1 MSTIAF
7 SQPESVREPHGRGG
21 SFVSDREIANRV
33 WAIRSSW
40 NIEERLQRRREAE
53 RRFERLA
60 AALKVE
66 IQVA

>member
-7 SQPESVREPHGRGG
+7 SQPETVREPHGRSG

-40 NIEERLQRRREAE
+40 NIEERMRRRREAE

-60 AALKVE
+60 EALNVE
-66 IQVA
+66 IQAA